1 MIYILDPLTC
11 VYLNVLVLLNYLPAI
26 FQSKRS
32 VIKRFGKKMRIKKS
46 LKNFKSV
53 TLTIPQMMSVT
64 KHSSTNFQKSKI
76 ASV

>member
-46 LKNFKSV
+46 LKNFKRV
-53 TLTIPQMMSVT
+53 TLTIPKMMSVT

-76 ASV
+76 SSV